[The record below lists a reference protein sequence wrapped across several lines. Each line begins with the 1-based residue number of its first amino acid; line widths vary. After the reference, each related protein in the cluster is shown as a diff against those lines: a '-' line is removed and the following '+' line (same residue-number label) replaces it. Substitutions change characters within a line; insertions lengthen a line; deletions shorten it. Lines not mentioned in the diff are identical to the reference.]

1 MNGARGSGSAVNQGI
16 TIDSDAAGTFTFGDS
31 DRFDGVMS
39 GFDGNDVLELSDVD
53 FGNGGTSVRLSGMVP
68 VRSTP
73 RCRP

>member
-1 MNGARGSGSAVNQGI
+1 MGRAGVAVLSIKGI

-31 DRFDGVMS
+31 DLFDGVMS
-39 GFDGNDVLELSDVD
+39 GFDGNDGLKLSDVD
-53 FGNGGTSVRLSGMVP
+53 FGDGAPRYVCPVMVP